1 VLVPPE
7 AETDDDNE
15 ASAEESSEP
24 SAEG

>member
-7 AETDDDNE
+7 AETDDGE
-15 ASAEESSEP
+15 PSAEESSEA